1 MFSELFRGIFDTTG
15 TTVISVENFLLCA
28 AAALLMGGIIA
39 WTAGRKRSASWS
51 FLISLAALP
60 ALSCVTIMMVNGNI
74 GAGVA
79 TAGAFSLVRFRS
91 AAGSAREIALIF
103 LAMVCG
109 LIAGM
114 GYLAY
119 ALLFTLLL
127 CALFLILGKFDPEA
141 NGRKKTLRIT
151 VPEDLDYEG
160 VLDAPLR
167 KYCAAWAVKQVKT
180 VNMGSLFRL
189 TYEIT
194 LKPETGVKEL
204 MDELRCL
211 NGNLEIAVGSAE
223 AVASEL

>member
-1 MFSELFRGIFDTTG
+1 MKSIFQGLFDSASAS
-15 TTVISVENFLLCA
+15 VISPENFLLCA
-28 AAALLMGGIIA
+28 GVALLMGAAIA
-39 WTAGRKRSASWS
+39 WTAGRRSGSSFS

-60 ALSCVTIMMVNGNI
+60 ILSCVTIMMVNGNV

-91 AAGSAREIALIF
+91 AAGTAREIALIF

-119 ALLFTLLL
+119 ALLFCLIL
-127 CALFLILGKFDPEA
+127 CALFLGLGRLDPEA
-141 NGRKKTLRIT
+141 RGYRKTLRVT

-160 VLDAPLR
+160 ALDEPLR
-167 KYCAAWAVKQVKT
+167 QYCSSWNLKQAKT

-189 TYEIT
+189 TYDVT
-194 LKPETGVKEL
+194 LKPGASAKAL
-204 MDELRCL
+204 IDALRCR
-211 NGNLEIAVGSAE
+211 NGNLEIALGTAE
-223 AVASEL
+223 SVSSEL